1 MALGGPLGALAGG
14 LIGKSKIG
22 KSVGKFFKNKK
33 GLKGA
38 AIGMALGGPMGAL
51 VGGLIGKR
59 KQKSDDL
66 KIDKKSS
73 SDILNKFNSS
83 VKPIPEKGTIN
94 TYGGV
99 DKSNNNIHIKTDP
112 HDINLNG
119 TLKLQGE
126 NGQSVDMVKE
136 LKNNPQM
143 MRELTGMISN
153 EMGVL
158 EHGAN
163 KSYR

>member
-1 MALGGPLGALAGG
+1 MALGGSLGALAGG
-14 LIGKSKIG
+14 LIGK
-22 KSVGKFFKNKK
+22 
-33 GLKGA
+33 
-38 AIGMALGGPMGAL
+38 
-51 VGGLIGKR
+51 R
-59 KQKSDDL
+59 KQESDKL
-66 KIDKKSS
+66 KIDKKSN

-83 VKPIPEKGTIN
+83 IKPIPEKGVSN

-99 DKSNNNIHIKTDP
+99 DKGNKNIHIKTDP

-126 NGQSVDMVKE
+126 NGQTIDIVKE
-136 LKNNPQM
+136 LRNNPQM

-163 KSYR
+163 ISQR